1 MDAPRL
7 STDDLRLLGN
17 FYSNGFALVIYDD
30 GDNVRLA
37 PPESTWLPLMV
48 MAGIISAFFAAF
60 LYFAVTLNMGAEL
73 GPARWLLFVGIG
85 MIAIVGP
92 VIAHRLRLQ
101 FLQRHSPQLD
111 FDRQRKTLSVLANQE
126 TFDFGSVH
134 CLLGLCMRDSH
145 GDANSELQVVIHDE
159 NGFRPILIT
168 TDLSSFVR
176 RSFGETLTRFQALT
190 GLQAVIAEP
199 EGVMKGG
206 PMRIEYLDA
215 DG

>member
-1 MDAPRL
+1 MNDPRL

-17 FYSNGFALVIYDD
+17 FYSNGFALVIDDD

-48 MAGIISAFFAAF
+48 MAGIISAFYATF

-85 MIAIVGP
+85 LIAIVGP
-92 VIAHRLRLQ
+92 VVAHRLRLQ
-101 FLQRHSPQLD
+101 FLLRHSPQLE
-111 FDRQRKTLSVLANQE
+111 FDRRRRTLSVLANQE

-145 GDANSELQVVIHDE
+145 GDANSELQVVIHDA

-176 RSFGETLTRFQALT
+176 RSFGETLARFQALT

-199 EGVMKGG
+199 EGLTKGG
-206 PMRIEYLDA
+206 AMRIEYLDA